1 MSPLKDIDDVCLE
14 YLVEGET
21 LIVRREMNMHVKVN
35 DSEG

>member
-21 LIVRREMNMHVKVN
+21 Y
-35 DSEG
+35 SEERNEYACQGE